1 MVHQS
6 KWRVKKNLRA
16 KLRGSSL
23 PATLFLS
30 FLTPVETVA
39 EARKRR
45 RKKKKKKKK
54 RRLKKATNASDM
66 KLSVPSFFASH
77 FKRSSKKSSSR
88 RSSSAASTDGDSST
102 SSSSLFRPHHAAA
115 SPRSVLLP
123 SFSARELEAALRSLG
138 PIDAACGVDLTEAEL
153 AALLAEPS
161 PEAEEELREAFA
173 VFDADG
179 DGKISAEELRRVLE
193 TLGDEGCSLDDCRR
207 MIHGIDTDGDGF
219 VCFNDFARMM
229 DGQRCF

>member
-1 MVHQS
+1 MPINAAG
-6 KWRVKKNLRA
+6 KKKSAREA
-16 KLRGSSL
+16 SWKLPSRHPL
-23 PATLFLS
+23 PF
-30 FLTPVETVA
+30 FLTSVETVA
-39 EARKRR
+39 KARKR
-45 RKKKKKKKK
+45 KK
-54 RRLKKATNASDM
+54 RRPTKATSDSAM

-77 FKRSSKKSSSR
+77 FKRSGKKSSSR
-88 RSSSAASTDGDSST
+88 RSSSDASTDGDSST
-102 SSSSLFRPHHAAA
+102 SSSSSLFHPHQAAA
-115 SPRSVLLP
+115 SPCSVLLP
-123 SFSARELEAALRSLG
+123 SFTAQELEAALRSLG
-138 PIDAACGVDLTEAEL
+138 PIDAGGGVDLTEAEL

-173 VFDADG
+173 VFDSDG